1 MLPHGSGSLVSC
13 RSGYSSDLCR
23 PLALRLTLVLGS
35 DSPIVLTML
44 VRVFSCRQPALAT
57 LGPHALAGVEN
68 QRPV

>member
-1 MLPHGSGSLVSC
+1 MLPHGSGSLGLC
-13 RSGYSSDLCR
+13 RRGFLSDLCR